1 MLPRRSRSGS
11 GDGSREKNCRKGGA
25 RELSMLLAVND
36 TSIEMLYFSIEM
48 VAYAK
53 QNLTNYKLQID
64 ATLDRY

>member
-1 MLPRRSRSGS
+1 
-11 GDGSREKNCRKGGA
+11 
-25 RELSMLLAVND
+25 MLLAVND
-36 TSIEMLYFSIEM
+36 ISIEMLYFSIEM